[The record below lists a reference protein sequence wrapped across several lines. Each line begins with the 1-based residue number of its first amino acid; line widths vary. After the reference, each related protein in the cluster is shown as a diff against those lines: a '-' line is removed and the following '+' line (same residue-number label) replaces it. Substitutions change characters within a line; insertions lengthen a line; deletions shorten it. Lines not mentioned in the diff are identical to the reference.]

1 MIKLKLFDI
10 IDLDI
15 TEGIITSGA
24 DNVIEYI
31 DSEEV
36 DNDTLILS
44 TNTHIIFIDN
54 DSLRGIFEDINFEKS
69 LEWADFYETYV
80 DEIYNILVEDLGFN
94 KLMKPRY
101 FETLLEFIYDEI
113 YSKE

>member
-24 DNVIEYI
+24 D
-31 DSEEV
+31 
-36 DNDTLILS
+36 
-44 TNTHIIFIDN
+44 
-54 DSLRGIFEDINFEKS
+54 
-69 LEWADFYETYV
+69 
-80 DEIYNILVEDLGFN
+80 
-94 KLMKPRY
+94 
-101 FETLLEFIYDEI
+101 DEI